1 MITRVVLSTTIKLP
15 SSIVQLNSRCLSLCP
30 NLKSSDSPEKPS
42 FISKLPLYGPE
53 KSVASKN
60 FTNRWAMFVPAF
72 ATHICLGAPYGQ
84 WFLIWFISRHWF
96 IYCSKIY
103 GIFGIFR
110 LVGCVSKFIKGI
122 WFCGIFLCWLGSWS
136 LHLSNEH
143 NGKYYFK
150 VLWYNVICKVFGND

>member
-1 MITRVVLSTTIKLP
+1 MITRFVFRTTLRLP
-15 SSIVQLNSRCLSLCP
+15 SSIVLLNSRCLSLCP

-84 WFLIWFISRHWF
+84 
-96 IYCSKIY
+96 
-103 GIFGIFR
+103 
-110 LVGCVSKFIKGI
+110 
-122 WFCGIFLCWLGSWS
+122 
-136 LHLSNEH
+136 
-143 NGKYYFK
+143 
-150 VLWYNVICKVFGND
+150 